1 MNRLDL
7 ERRGFL
13 AGAVALAAATQ
24 VPPARAQ
31 AFPSRPLHLVIPF
44 ATGGPTDTMS
54 RLLASKLSDELKQQV
69 VPDNKP
75 GAGGN
80 IGADF
85 VAKAAPDGYTIL
97 VAPNGPLAANISLF
111 EKLPYNPATDFEPL
125 TMFTYQPNMLAVNP
139 KVPANNVRELIAWL
153 KANPGQPYASGGLG
167 TSTHFAGELFK
178 TMTGVKMEHVPYKGD
193 GQSVPDVIAGNVPI
207 IFCSVLAG
215 MKWMPSGK
223 LRVLGVTGATRV
235 PVIPDVPPIAESG
248 LPGYDLTSWYAVVAP
263 AGTPKEIVNT
273 LNAALVRAIENPEL
287 KSRIEAMGGI
297 LAPGTPEQLKAFI
310 AAEIPRWAKLV
321 KDSNIK
327 L

>member
-1 MNRLDL
+1 MKRFD
-7 ERRGFL
+7 RRSFL
-13 AGAVALAAATQ
+13 VGAAALAAGTQ
-24 VPPARAQ
+24 VLPARAQ
-31 AFPSRPLHLVIPF
+31 AFPSRPLRFVIPF
-44 ATGGPTDTMS
+44 ATGGPTDTMT
-54 RLLASKLSDELKQQV
+54 RLLASKLADELKQQV

-85 VAKAAPDGYTIL
+85 VAKAAPDGYTL
-97 VAPNGPLAANISLF
+97 LMGTNGTLAANVSLF

-125 TMFTYQPNMLAVNP
+125 TMFTFQPNMLAVNP
-139 KVPANNVRELIAWL
+139 NVPANNVRELIAWL
-153 KANPGQPYASGGLG
+153 KANPGQAYASGGLG

-178 TMTGVKMEHVPYKGD
+178 TMADVKMEHVPYKGD

-215 MKWMPSGK
+215 MRWIPTGK

-235 PVIPDVPPIAESG
+235 PVIADVPPIADSG

-263 AGTPKEIVNT
+263 AGTPKEIVRT
-273 LNAALVRAIENPEL
+273 LNAALVRAINNPEL

-297 LAPGTPEQLKAFI
+297 LAPGTPEQLKAHME
-310 AAEIPRWAKLV
+310 AETPRWAKLV